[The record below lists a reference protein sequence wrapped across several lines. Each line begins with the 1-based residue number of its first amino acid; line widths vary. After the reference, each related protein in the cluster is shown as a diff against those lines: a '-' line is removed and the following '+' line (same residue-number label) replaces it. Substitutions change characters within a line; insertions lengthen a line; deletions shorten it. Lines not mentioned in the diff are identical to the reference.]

1 MSLAIVT
8 GGSRGIG
15 AAIAEK
21 LAQDGFDVLINCASS
36 VEKAEA
42 VAEKCRAHGV
52 NAYVKKWDVADYNAC
67 STALKEI
74 KEEIGVPFV
83 LVNNAGITR
92 DGLMVRMKE
101 DQFDDVIR
109 TNLKGAFNMLSLC
122 GAMMMRA
129 KQGRIINI
137 TSVSAFTGNYGQI
150 NYTAAKAGMVGMT
163 KTAAKE
169 LGARG
174 ITVNAVAPGWIAT
187 EMSDKVPE
195 DIREN
200 AKKQIALGRFG
211 KPGGDRRRGCLSG
224 FRRCKLYFRPDD
236 HRGRRIILRFNT
248 VQGYGR
254 DTGMKEQIYGT
265 CSNHRHGC
273 HHSGR
278 QRCAVVLGVAQD
290 RQVRHRSHHQV

>member
-1 MSLAIVT
+1 MDLSVFDLKGRVALIT
-8 GGSRGIG
+8 GGAHGIG
-15 AAIAEK
+15 FSIAEGMAK
-21 LAQDGFDVLINCASS
+21 CGATICFNCSSEASLEKGLAAYKAAGIDAHGYAADVSDEDAVNAMVAKI
-36 VEKAEA
+36 KAE
-42 VAEKCRAHGV
+42 VGPV
-52 NAYVKKWDVADYNAC
+52 D
-67 STALKEI
+67 I
-74 KEEIGVPFV
+74 

-195 DIREN
+195 EIREN

-211 KPGGDRRRGCLSG
+211 RPEEIAGVVAFLASDAASYISGQTIIADGG
-224 FRRCKLYFRPDD
+224 LY
-236 HRGRRIILRFNT
+236 
-248 VQGYGR
+248 
-254 DTGMKEQIYGT
+254 
-265 CSNHRHGC
+265 
-273 HHSGR
+273 
-278 QRCAVVLGVAQD
+278 
-290 RQVRHRSHHQV
+290 

>member
-1 MSLAIVT
+1 MFSLNGKTALIT
-8 GGSRGIG
+8 GSGRGIG
-15 AAIAEK
+15 LAIAEAMAHQGANIFLSDINSSVVERAAGE
-21 LAQDGFDVLINCASS
+21 LAGKYPNVAVRGLTFDVTD
-36 VEKAEA
+36 KAQIESA
-42 VAEKCRAHGV
+42 IQ
-52 NAYVKKWDVADYNAC
+52 
-67 STALKEI
+67 TI
-74 KEEIGVPFV
+74 KDAGNGLQI

-211 KPGGDRRRGCLSG
+211 KPEEIAGVVAFLASDAASYISGQTIIADGG
-224 FRRCKLYFRPDD
+224 LY
-236 HRGRRIILRFNT
+236 
-248 VQGYGR
+248 
-254 DTGMKEQIYGT
+254 
-265 CSNHRHGC
+265 
-273 HHSGR
+273 
-278 QRCAVVLGVAQD
+278 
-290 RQVRHRSHHQV
+290 